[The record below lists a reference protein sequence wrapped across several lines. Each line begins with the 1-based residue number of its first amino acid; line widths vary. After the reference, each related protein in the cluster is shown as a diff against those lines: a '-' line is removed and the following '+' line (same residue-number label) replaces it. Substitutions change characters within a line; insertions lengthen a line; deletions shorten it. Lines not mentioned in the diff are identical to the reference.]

1 MVLEWFA
8 HPFFALVSGEVQAE
22 LSGEAELPANAGFTL
37 ASVSLAQKRR
47 FTRADDGHMERGL
60 QLPPNQPLSA
70 RFEHSAVTHVQFE
83 TSFAPDSCVLWGNDR
98 TFSIEPYLSL
108 DLAPGEQR
116 DWHLTYRF
124 GIPK

>member
-1 MVLEWFA
+1 MRCERKL
-8 HPFFALVSGEVQAE
+8 PGD
-22 LSGEAELPANAGFTL
+22 AELPANAGFTL
-37 ASVSLAQKRR
+37 ASGTLAQKRR

-60 QLPPNQPLSA
+60 RLPPNQPLSA
-70 RFEHSAVTHVQFE
+70 TFGHSALSRVQLE

-108 DLAPGEQR
+108 NLAPGEQR

-124 GIPK
+124 GISK